1 MKIQYSK
8 FLYRQTFVFP
18 SASLHININ
27 LCLEPLVALFEYFA
41 DVLQR
46 KKKWKNNSED
56 AQNGKF
62 LNRIVLNIFEKKA
75 STMKLLTMGH

>member
-1 MKIQYSK
+1 MKIQYSE

-46 KKKWKNNSED
+46 EKNEKTIARMLKMGNSSIES
-56 AQNGKF
+56 F
-62 LNRIVLNIFEKKA
+62 
-75 STMKLLTMGH
+75 